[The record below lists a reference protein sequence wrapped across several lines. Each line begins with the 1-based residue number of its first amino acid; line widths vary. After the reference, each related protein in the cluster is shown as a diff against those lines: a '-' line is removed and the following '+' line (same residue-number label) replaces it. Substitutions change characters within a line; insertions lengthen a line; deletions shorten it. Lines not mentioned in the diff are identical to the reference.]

1 MWFKKASNL
10 LPVLFK
16 LYYLRQIARIFLQ
29 TLRDYHRQKFAFN
42 IKRLYVAKHF
52 SNFE

>member
-29 TLRDYHRQKFAFN
+29 TLRDYHRQKCAFN
-42 IKRLYVAKHF
+42 IKRPYVAKHF